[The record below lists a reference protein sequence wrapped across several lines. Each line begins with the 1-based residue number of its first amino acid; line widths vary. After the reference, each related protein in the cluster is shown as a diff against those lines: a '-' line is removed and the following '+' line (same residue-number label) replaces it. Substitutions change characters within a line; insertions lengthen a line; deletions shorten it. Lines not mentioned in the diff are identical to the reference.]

1 MSAAARVFLA
11 ELAGTAALLAV
22 VVGSGIMGQTLSPG
36 NLAVALLGNSL
47 ATAAALA
54 VLISLLGPV
63 SGAHLNPLVT
73 LMAWAD
79 RGIDGPRAVATLAAQ
94 LLGSLLGVFLAH
106 AMFGLPV
113 LQSGIQ
119 PRASAGLWLGEVV
132 ATVALLATIRGCRG
146 PAAARPEAL
155 VPLVI
160 LAGYWATSSTCF
172 ANPAVTLARSLTATF
187 AGIRPEDVAGFVLA
201 QLVGL
206 GLVLLVARLRR

>member
-1 MSAAARVFLA
+1 MSASSRAWSA
-11 ELAGTAALLAV
+11 ELGGTAALLAT

-36 NLAVALLGNSL
+36 NLGVALLGNSL

-73 LMAWAD
+73 VMAWVD
-79 RGIDGPRAVATLAAQ
+79 REIDGARAVPTLVAQ
-94 LLGSLLGVFLAH
+94 VLGALLGVLLAH
-106 AMFGLPV
+106 AMFGLPL
-113 LQSGIQ
+113 LQAGIQ
-119 PRASAGLWLGEVV
+119 LRAAPGLWLGEVV
-132 ATVALLATIRGCRG
+132 ATLALLATIRGCRTN
-146 PAAARPEAL
+146 PSARAQVL

-172 ANPAVTLARSLTATF
+172 ANPAVTLARALTATF

-201 QLVGL
+201 QLAGL
-206 GLVLLVARLRR
+206 ALVVLATRPRR

>member
-1 MSAAARVFLA
+1 MSAAPRAFLA
-11 ELAGTAALLAV
+11 ELAGTAVLLAV

-36 NLAVALLGNSL
+36 NLGVALLANSL

-79 RGIDGPRAVATLAAQ
+79 REVDGPRAVATLAAQ

-106 AMFGLPV
+106 AMFGLPL
-113 LQSGIQ
+113 LQAGVQ

-146 PAAARPEAL
+146 ASARPEAL
-155 VPLVI
+155 VPLVV

-201 QLVGL
+201 QLAGL
-206 GLVLLVARLRR
+206 GLVLLAARRRR